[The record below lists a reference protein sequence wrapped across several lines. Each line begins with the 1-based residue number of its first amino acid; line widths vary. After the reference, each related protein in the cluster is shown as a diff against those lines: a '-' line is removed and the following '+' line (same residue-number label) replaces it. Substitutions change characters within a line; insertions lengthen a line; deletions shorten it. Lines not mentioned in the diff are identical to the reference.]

1 MGEASRFWTTT
12 GTGDGPAGGYTA
24 AQFAEFVRQTLMT
37 DTLTEGV
44 LKGIGNELA
53 VTSASG
59 SVNVAT
65 GAGLVYGAF
74 YANDATVNI
83 VVENTAAS
91 ARIDRIVLRANF
103 SPTTGD
109 LPQTIRIKKS
119 DGVAG
124 TGVPPALVQSST
136 GIFEIPLATVNVS
149 AGGGTITVTDART
162 FVKTPGTYGY
172 LDDSNIINAAQ
183 IVASAVTEAKIGTG
197 AVTADKIGTSA
208 VIEAKIGTG
217 AVTADK
223 LGTSAVIEAK
233 IGTGAVTVTKIGT
246 GAVTSAKMAT
256 DSVAAASII
265 ASAVTEAK
273 IAAGAVTEAKIGTG
287 AVTETKIGA
296 GAVTGAK
303 IDANTVTGGATGNI
317 ALTTITADNIL
328 GGTITGAKIAG
339 TTITAANLASD
350 SVTTLKILDAN
361 VTGAKIATGTI
372 AAANLASDAVVE
384 AKIATG
390 AVTVTKIGA
399 GAVTSAKLALNA
411 VVTTSIIDDAITSA
425 KIANSA
431 VGTDQ
436 IANLAITSAKM
447 GSASVGAGSI
457 INDAVTGVKLGEYA
471 VKFGGRQGGDASNW
485 LNPGTTRYDD
495 PISTS
500 AGGNEVAMAAGSISI
515 SISGSSSGTAS
526 VTFYDKDAPSSAMY
540 SSNPILIA
548 TPNGSTDY
556 IIDVSS
562 ISTSGA
568 TIRAT
573 HKAGTSATTTV
584 TVWWISMGTTTL

>member
-1 MGEASRFWTTT
+1 MAEASRFWTTT

-223 LGTSAVIEAK
+223 IGTSAVIEAK
-233 IGTGAVTVTKIGT
+233 IGTGAVTSGKIGANAVVSGKIAADAVTTAAILNGTVTSDKLVSSAVIESKIAT
-246 GAVTSAKMAT
+246 GAVTV
-256 DSVAAASII
+256 D
-265 ASAVTEAK
+265 
-273 IAAGAVTEAKIGTG
+273 
-287 AVTETKIGA
+287 KIGA
-296 GAVTGAK
+296 GAVISSK
-303 IDANTVTGGATGNI
+303 IATTSVTGGTTGNI
-317 ALTTITADNIL
+317 ALTTITADNLASNAVTADKIISSAVTTVKIANDAVTSAKIGQNEVFGGTL
-328 GGTITGAKIAG
+328 GNIALTTITADNIVAGTITGAKIAG
-339 TTITAANLASD
+339 TTITSAN
-350 SVTTLKILDAN
+350 
-361 VTGAKIATGTI
+361 I
-372 AAANLASDAVVE
+372 AAD
-384 AKIATG
+384 
-390 AVTVTKIGA
+390 
-399 GAVTSAKLALNA
+399 AVTSAKIADGA
-411 VVTTSIIDDAITSA
+411 VVTDS
-425 KIANSA
+425 
-431 VGTDQ
+431 

-457 INDAVTGVKLGEYA
+457 MTDAVTGVKIGEYA
-471 VKFGGRQGGDASNW
+471 IKFGGRQGGDASNW